1 MIEAT
6 NKEFA
11 KASVLFL
18 KACELAGIE
27 PTTRQASRFLNH
39 NGKAYK
45 FYNEAKKA
53 LTKQEKP
60 KENTNETNKIN

>member
-1 MIEAT
+1 MSDLT
-6 NKEFA
+6 NKQICKTSE
-11 KASVLFL
+11 LFR

-27 PTTRQASRFLNH
+27 PTPRQASRFLNH

-45 FYNEAKKA
+45 FYNAAKKE